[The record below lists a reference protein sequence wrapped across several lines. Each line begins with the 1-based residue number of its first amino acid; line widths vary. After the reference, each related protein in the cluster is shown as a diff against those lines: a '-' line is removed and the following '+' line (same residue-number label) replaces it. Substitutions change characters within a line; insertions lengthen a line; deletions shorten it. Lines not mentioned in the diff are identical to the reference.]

1 MQVYE
6 KYIKGKNYVATSFV
20 PKGQAN
26 FRGSTVAVSRRKIIE
41 GKEDTFDASIAATY
55 KKTPSTFDR
64 SVELMYGQSK
74 ITSGME
80 NKLSSGINMQTGPD
94 H

>member
-1 MQVYE
+1 MHYE

-26 FRGSTVAVSRRKIIE
+26 LILEGSTVAAVKSKKNNRR
-41 GKEDTFDASIAATY
+41 KEDTFDAIAATY

-64 SVELMYGQSK
+64 SVEPWPESRCK

-80 NKLSSGINMQTGPD
+80 NKLSSDQRIGN
-94 H
+94 

>member
-1 MQVYE
+1 MKNTLKE
-6 KYIKGKNYVATSFV
+6 NYVATSFV

-26 FRGSTVAVSRRKIIE
+26 LILEGSTVAAVVEEKIIE

-55 KKTPSTFDR
+55 KKKRLTFDR
-64 SVELMYGQSK
+64 SVEPEYGQSPDVK
-74 ITSGME
+74 LPVVWK
-80 NKLSSGINMQTGPD
+80 NKLSSGISV

>member
-1 MQVYE
+1 LFQRDNLILE
-6 KYIKGKNYVATSFV
+6 
-20 PKGQAN
+20 
-26 FRGSTVAVSRRKIIE
+26 GSTVAAVVEEKIIE

-64 SVELMYGQSK
+64 SVEPEYGESRCK

-80 NKLSSGINMQTGPD
+80 K
-94 H
+94 

>member
-1 MQVYE
+1 LLSE
-6 KYIKGKNYVATSFV
+6 SKKKN
-20 PKGQAN
+20 N
-26 FRGSTVAVSRRKIIE
+26 RR
-41 GKEDTFDASIAATY
+41 KEDTFDASIAATY

-64 SVELMYGQSK
+64 SVEPMWRSRCK

-80 NKLSSGINMQTGPD
+80 NKLSSGISVLGMTIVKC